1 MWDVDTEEP
10 IYNAIVW
17 QDRRT
22 SEFCDELKAQGLT
35 DKIHEKTG
43 LIIDAYF
50 SGTKIKWI
58 LDNVPGARKRAEMG
72 KLRFGNVDSW
82 LVWRLTRGEVHVT
95 DVTNA
100 SRTMLFN
107 IHDLKWD
114 KELMELLDIPMS
126 MMPAVKSSSEVYG
139 HTKTTIFAHEVPI
152 SGIAGDQQAALFG
165 QMCIEPGSIKN
176 TYGTGCFVMLN
187 TGNKPVMSKN
197 NLLTTIA
204 WKIGNQVVYALE
216 GSIYVGGSVVQWLR
230 DGLGFITSSSEI
242 EDLAST
248 VPDSGGVYFVPAL
261 IGLAAPYWDQYA
273 RGTIIGITRGTTR
286 AHIARAALDGIAFQ
300 TYDIAQAMAKDMNA
314 SLTELKVDGGAS
326 RNIAEEALYEYAR
339 RNYAGKKDAKSVEK
353 FKLVDKMIKEDAISR
368 ERDRIKFLS
377 GLTPEEVQRIG
388 DDCFHEKYQN
398 KFYPQMKALLANL
411 RNYGFETWV
420 ISASPELLYQRFCV
434 EELGFQEDRVIGVKS
449 LVTMSGV
456 VTDQIVFPSPQDE
469 DKAEVIRTF
478 IKTRPLFAAG
488 NSRGDMEMKNTSV
501 GLKLIL
507 NPDDKTPQKVM
518 GGKTVKQYW
527 TADPNCITE
536 YTRDVVEGNYNWA
549 CDEYNVKQNA
559 ATDVL
564 TPAVVIY

>member
-1 MWDVDTEEP
+1 MEKKFILALDQGTTSSRAIVFDHNGHIKSVAQKEFTQYFPQPGWVEHNPNEIWSSQASVIAEAISSIDINGLDIAGIGITNQRETTIVWDVDTEEP

-95 DVTNA
+95 DVSNA
-100 SRTMLFN
+100 SRTILFN

-114 KELMELLDIPMS
+114 EELMKLLDIPMS

-187 TGNKPVMSKN
+187 TGSKPVMSKN

-204 WKIGNQVVYALE
+204 WKIDDDVVYALE

-230 DGLGFITSSSEI
+230 DGLGFITSSSEV

-261 IGLAAPYWDQYA
+261 TGLAAPYWDQYA
-273 RGTIIGITRGTTR
+273 RGTIVGITRGTTR

-326 RNIAEEALYEYAR
+326 RNNLLMQSQADILGIKVVRPRITETTALGAAYLAGLAVGFWKNVDEIKSQWQVERCFEPIADSKEIEAAK
-339 RNYAGKKDAKSVEK
+339 AGWA
-353 FKLVDKMIKEDAISR
+353 DAIGR
-368 ERDRIKFLS
+368 T
-377 GLTPEEVQRIG
+377 LTKR
-388 DDCFHEKYQN
+388 
-398 KFYPQMKALLANL
+398 
-411 RNYGFETWV
+411 
-420 ISASPELLYQRFCV
+420 
-434 EELGFQEDRVIGVKS
+434 
-449 LVTMSGV
+449 
-456 VTDQIVFPSPQDE
+456 
-469 DKAEVIRTF
+469 
-478 IKTRPLFAAG
+478 
-488 NSRGDMEMKNTSV
+488 
-501 GLKLIL
+501 
-507 NPDDKTPQKVM
+507 
-518 GGKTVKQYW
+518 
-527 TADPNCITE
+527 
-536 YTRDVVEGNYNWA
+536 
-549 CDEYNVKQNA
+549 
-559 ATDVL
+559 
-564 TPAVVIY
+564 